1 MRNPGKVLITGQL
14 LAFNSSAYSPLTLF
28 PVNSILNFLHMR
40 HTFIFQVSWGLFSIS
55 SLLTFAPVSL
65 AGDTIIRG
73 AAIDSSFAPLNPAF
87 TTPNPGIVF
96 QGDNIIVTDQVQSGL
111 NKSIN
116 EIFNSNQNQD
126 STVIA
131 LIRGDNITLAK
142 QQIIDAF
149 SKVGV
154 DVNLTTELSSRLEA
168 LFNSQ
173 SVDINQ
179 LNAAIKIYN
188 QIVSQTGDSNLIA
201 LSELPEF
208 KKVAEVLK
216 QLRRTVDCSTRI
228 QSNECINL

>member
-1 MRNPGKVLITGQL
+1 
-14 LAFNSSAYSPLTLF
+14 
-28 PVNSILNFLHMR
+28 MR
-40 HTFIFQVSWGLFSIS
+40 HKFIFQVGFGLVSIS

-73 AAIDSSFAPLNPAF
+73 AAIDSSFAPVNPGVA
-87 TTPNPGIVF
+87 TPNPGIVF
-96 QGDNIIVTDQVQSGL
+96 QGDNITVTDQLQSGL

-116 EIFNSNQNQD
+116 EIFDSNQNQN

-131 LIRGDNITLAK
+131 LIRGDNITFAK

-149 SKVGV
+149 TKAGV
-154 DVNLTTELSSRLEA
+154 DVNLTTELSTKLEA

-188 QIVSQTGDSNLIA
+188 QIVSQTGDSDLIA
-201 LSELPEF
+201 LSELAEF

-216 QLRRTVDCSTRI
+216 KLRRTVDCSTRNN
-228 QSNECINL
+228 SNECINF